1 MNDSPSSIGKLVMM
15 SVELSICYVSSYSRF
30 IMHILYM
37 VSRIT
42 VLGIQVNKTEAML
55 TEYGIRCITRG
66 F

>member
-1 MNDSPSSIGKLVMM
+1 MM